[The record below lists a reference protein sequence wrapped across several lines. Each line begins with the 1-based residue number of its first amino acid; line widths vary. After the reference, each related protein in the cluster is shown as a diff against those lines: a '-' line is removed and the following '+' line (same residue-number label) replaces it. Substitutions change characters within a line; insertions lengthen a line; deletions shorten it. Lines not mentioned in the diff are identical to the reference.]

1 MFRRI
6 RREKNDFLTIIGFI
20 AATALIIIGMNS
32 NAGYL
37 IFWDPLSIYITV
49 GGAIGTLLMAYPVS
63 EFKRLGKV
71 IIQVMK
77 EQELSKLDT
86 ISLFINLSKKA
97 RREGL
102 LSLEDE
108 IAQIENDFV
117 KKAMNMVVDGVEP
130 ESIKEIMTLEI
141 NEMEKRHNDAASVFK
156 TLGAYAPAMGMLGT
170 LIGLIQMLA
179 DLTDS
184 SNLAKGM
191 GKALITT
198 FYGSIVANVIAL
210 PIAAKLEYRSAQ
222 EIGTRQMI
230 IEGVLAIQSGVNPR
244 IIEDK
249 LVAYL
254 SPDER
259 SKYYTVTAS
268 SEGVAEN
275 G

>member
-1 MFRRI
+1 MK
-6 RREKNDFLTIIGFI
+6 KNDFLTIIGFI
-20 AATALIIIGMNS
+20 AAVALMIYGMKS

-37 IFWDPLSIYITV
+37 VFWDPLSVYITV
-49 GGAIGTLLMAYPVS
+49 GGAIGTLLMAYPMD

-71 IIQVMK
+71 TIQVMK
-77 EQELSKLDT
+77 TEELSKLET
-86 ISLFINLSKKA
+86 ITLFTTLSRKA

-108 IAQIENDFV
+108 ISQIQNDFI
-117 KKAMNMVVDGVEP
+117 KKAMGMVVDGIEP

-141 NEMEKRHNDAASVFK
+141 EEMEKRHGDAAAVFK

-179 DLTDS
+179 DLSDA

-198 FYGSIVANVIAL
+198 FYGSIVANMIAI
-210 PIAAKLEYRSAQ
+210 PIAAKLEYRSAK
-222 EIGTRQMI
+222 EVGTRQMI

-259 SKYYTVTAS
+259 KQYHTVSAS
-268 SEGVAEN
+268 GEGVAQN

>member
-1 MFRRI
+1 M
-6 RREKNDFLTIIGFI
+6 KKDFLTLIGFVV
-20 AATALIIIGMNS
+20 ATALMIIGMNS
-32 NAGYL
+32 KAGYI

-49 GGAIGTLLMAYPVS
+49 GGAIGALLMAFPMS

-71 IIQVMK
+71 LMQVMK
-77 EQELSKLDT
+77 AEEISKFDT
-86 ISLFINLSKKA
+86 INLFINLSRKA

-102 LSLEDE
+102 LSLEDD
-108 IAQIENDFV
+108 ISQIESEFIR
-117 KKAMNMVVDGVEP
+117 KALNMVVDGIEP

-141 NEMEKRHNDAASVFK
+141 NEMEKRHYDASSVFK
-156 TLGAYAPAMGMLGT
+156 TLGAYAPAMGMIGT

-179 DLTDS
+179 DLSDA

-198 FYGSIVANVIAL
+198 FYGSVVANLIAM
-210 PIAAKLEYRSAQ
+210 PIASKLDYKTAQ
-222 EIGTRQMI
+222 EVGTRQMI

-254 SPDER
+254 SPTE
-259 SKYYTVTAS
+259 KKQYNATVAAS
-268 SEGVAEN
+268 GEVAEN
-275 G
+275 V

>member
-1 MFRRI
+1 MK
-6 RREKNDFLTIIGFI
+6 KNEFLTVIGFI
-20 AATALIIIGMNS
+20 AAVALMIYGMKS
-32 NAGYL
+32 SAGYL
-37 IFWDPLSIYITV
+37 VFWDPLSVYITV
-49 GGAIGTLLMAYPVS
+49 GGAIGTLLMAYPMG

-71 IIQVMK
+71 TMQVMK
-77 EQELSKLDT
+77 EPELSKLET
-86 ISLFINLSKKA
+86 ITLFTTLSRKA

-102 LSLEDE
+102 LSLEED
-108 IAQIENDFV
+108 ISQIGNDFI
-117 KKAMNMVVDGVEP
+117 KKAMNMVVDGIEP
-130 ESIKEIMTLEI
+130 ESIKEIMILEI
-141 NEMEKRHNDAASVFK
+141 NEMEKRHSDAASVFK

-198 FYGSIVANVIAL
+198 FYGSIVANMIAL

-259 SKYYTVTAS
+259 KKYYTVAAS
-268 SEGVAEN
+268 GEGVAEN

>member
-1 MFRRI
+1 VK
-6 RREKNDFLTIIGFI
+6 KNDFLTIIGFI
-20 AATALIIIGMNS
+20 AASALIIIGMKS

-37 IFWDPLSIYITV
+37 VFWDPLSIYITV
-49 GGAIGTLLMAYPVS
+49 GGAIGTLLMAYPMS

-77 EQELSKLDT
+77 EQELSKFET
-86 ISLFINLSKKA
+86 ISLFTNLSRKA

-108 IAQIENDFV
+108 ISQIQNEFI
-117 KKAMNMVVDGVEP
+117 KKAMNMVVDGIEP
-130 ESIKEIMTLEI
+130 ESIREIMTLEI
-141 NEMEKRHNDAASVFK
+141 NEMEKRHNDAAAVFK

-259 SKYYTVTAS
+259 KKYYTVAVN